1 MPILKR
7 LMDPGLYPGD
17 VMVATAEAFPTVFYR
32 TLALVLPGRESIPAA
47 FFFLYVATMA
57 ATFAGV
63 YRVGRWA
70 GGPTAGA
77 LAVLFAVPVRIGLA
91 GEALYRPAFSHSHVA
106 SALAIWAMAWFL
118 EGRRL
123 LPILVLSLGAY
134 NHLLYSVYVL
144 VPMLLVVWW
153 ERRVAGRRRTLQLM
167 AAAALPLL
175 PLAAWAAA
183 HGTPM
188 TAEWLDLLRLRSSH
202 HSFPSAF
209 LSDLPE
215 AAALLA
221 LGALA
226 ASGLAAERRRLVAL
240 FVLGTAILFV
250 IGTVFTEWVPM
261 KAVLQ
266 LQPHRSWRFLMVL
279 LQAVVAAGIVNGYRE
294 GGLGRLVAVITGI
307 VVFMPGLEV
316 LLPVAVALQAA
327 TGRPAAA
334 PWARLAAA
342 AVLVLVGRWGGQ
354 APNVEF
360 LADLLPRLA
369 APLVLGAAALAVA
382 VAVGRELGGRP
393 RRVLAAVAAA
403 GTLLW
408 TGPQAYALSR
418 VRWEGGGWREAQD
431 WARRGTPKDAVF
443 LTPPRESGFRVFSER
458 TVVGEW
464 KDGTQQYFDDAF
476 VREWGARMQALRGD
490 AYPSLSD
497 DELLDLAAR
506 YRAAYIVLP
515 ARPIRPGLLPVYRA
529 KGFAIYRAVRT
540 TGG

>member
-1 MPILKR
+1 
-7 LMDPGLYPGD
+7 MDPGLYPGD
-17 VMVATAEAFPTVFYR
+17 AMVATAEAFPTVFYR
-32 TLALVLPGRESIPAA
+32 VLALLLPGPQSIPAA
-47 FFFLYVATMA
+47 FFVLYVITMA
-57 ATFAGV
+57 ATFTAV
-63 YRVGRWA
+63 YRIGRWA
-70 GGPTAGA
+70 GGPGAGA

-106 SALAIWAMAWFL
+106 SALVLWAMAWFL

-123 LPILVLSLGAY
+123 LPLLVLSLGAY
-134 NHLLYSVYVL
+134 NHLLYSAYAL
-144 VPMLLVVWW
+144 VPMVLVVIG
-153 ERRVAGRRRTLQLM
+153 ERHAAGRRRTLQLL
-167 AAAALPLL
+167 AAAVLPVL
-175 PLAAWAAA
+175 PLAAWAAL
-183 HGTPM
+183 HGTRM
-188 TAEWLDLLRLRSSH
+188 TPEWLELLRLRSSH

-226 ASGLAAERRRLVAL
+226 ASSLTAERRRLVAA

-250 IGTVFTEWVPM
+250 IGTVFTEWMPV

-279 LQAVVAAGIVNGYRE
+279 LQAVVAAGIVNGWRE
-294 GGLGRLVAVITGI
+294 GGLGRVVAVITGI
-307 VVFMPGLEV
+307 VVLVPGLEI

-342 AVLVLVGRWGGQ
+342 AVLVLVGRWGGH

-369 APLVLGAAALAVA
+369 APLVLGAAALVA
-382 VAVGRELGGRP
+382 AIAVGRDMGGRP
-393 RRVLAAVAAA
+393 RRILAAAAAA

-408 TGPQAYALSR
+408 TGPQAYAMAR
-418 VRWEGGGWREAQD
+418 ARWEGGGWREAQD
-431 WARRGTPKDAVF
+431 WARRSTPKDAVF
-443 LTPPRESGFRVFSER
+443 LTPPREAGFRVFSER

-476 VREWGARMQALRGD
+476 VSEWGDRMQALRGD

-497 DELLDLAAR
+497 EELLALAAR
-506 YRAAYIVLP
+506 YHATYIVLP
-515 ARPIRPGLLPVYRA
+515 ARPIRPGLVPVYRA
-529 KGFAIYRAVRT
+529 KGFAIYRAMKT
-540 TGG
+540 SG